1 MAVIPNSQSYFED
14 EIKEHVNIIDPQQML
29 FSLDTHRHTHIYPT
43 LGFNLLK
50 QEATVWGPLRL
61 FLAVNFHGSKSWA
74 SKLGES
80 TKEEWDGV
88 GVG

>member
-1 MAVIPNSQSYFED
+1 MAVIPNSQSYFEG
-14 EIKEHVNIIDPQQML
+14 EMGEHMNIIDPQQIL
-29 FSLDTHRHTHIYPT
+29 FSLKTYPT
-43 LGFNLLK
+43 LGFNLFK
-50 QEATVWGPLRL
+50 QEATVWGVSMV

-80 TKEEWDGV
+80 TKEERDGV